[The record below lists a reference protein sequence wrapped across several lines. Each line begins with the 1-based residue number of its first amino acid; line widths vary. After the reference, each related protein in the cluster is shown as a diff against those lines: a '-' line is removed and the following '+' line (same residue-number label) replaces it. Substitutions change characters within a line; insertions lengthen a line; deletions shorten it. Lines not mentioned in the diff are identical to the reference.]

1 MGEVKDWVPILSV
14 LAALTTLI
22 FQQWRIARDN
32 QKKDRR
38 TANKLKIL
46 YLCQTE
52 GLSES
57 LILERYKK
65 QHPLD
70 LVDEVEIRKT
80 IYEMLADQT
89 LVFIADTE
97 TYEVRSH
104 LPRKSGKA
112 WQQTSTVQQVT
123 QQQQQ
128 QQQ

>member
-1 MGEVKDWVPILSV
+1 MEVKDWVAICSV
-14 LAALTTLI
+14 LAALITLI
-22 FQQWRIARDN
+22 VQQWRLAREN
-32 QKKDRR
+32 QKKDNR
-38 TANKLKIL
+38 TENKLKIL

-52 GLSES
+52 GLSEAQ
-57 LILERYKK
+57 ILDRYKR

-70 LVDEVEIRKT
+70 SVDEVEIRKT

-104 LPRKSGKA
+104 LSRRAGLA
-112 WQQTSTVQQVT
+112 WQQTSNVQQAVQQS

-128 QQQ
+128 